1 MFKKVIFFSLIILAG
16 CSTPPPVSKETTKTT
31 SKPKTIKT
39 PRAAVHWTVNT
50 FPPKEGE
57 VTRKKYVKLVTE
69 GSYTD
74 STLSKKY
81 LYTEVI
87 VNKNNA
93 GIFLRKL
100 KKSNPAEKFND
111 PVHITMTDSSGSQL
125 NMISSR
131 PWNKSGGIMI
141 EGNNNDYSQ
150 FRIFLLQHT
159 GNIMVE
165 VSDSR
170 KNNFQ
175 FSMNID
181 DFGEN
186 FSKL

>member
-1 MFKKVIFFSLIILAG
+1 MLKKTIFFSLIILVG
-16 CSTPPPVSKETTKTT
+16 CSNPPPAKEIVKPVTKHKTAAIPKVT
-31 SKPKTIKT
+31 S
-39 PRAAVHWTVNT
+39 HWSVNS

-57 VTRKKYVKLVTE
+57 TEGKKYVKLVTE
-69 GSYTD
+69 GSFSD
-74 STLSKKY
+74 STQGKKH

-100 KKSNPAEKFND
+100 KKSSPAEKFND
-111 PVHITMTDSSGSQL
+111 PVHITLTDSSGSHL
-125 NMISSR
+125 NMTSSR

-159 GNIMVE
+159 GNVMVE

-170 KNNFQ
+170 KNIFQ